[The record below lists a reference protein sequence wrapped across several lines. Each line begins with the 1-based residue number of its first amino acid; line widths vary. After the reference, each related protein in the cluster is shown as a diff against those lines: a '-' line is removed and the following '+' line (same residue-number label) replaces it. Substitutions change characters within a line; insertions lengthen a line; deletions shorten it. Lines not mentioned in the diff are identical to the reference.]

1 MNFIRHNFVWWF
13 CLAACGLLCLSPGCF
28 TRIRVERPA
37 PPLLDLKDLQPVAI
51 LPVPDAPGYRLSGFS
66 LQLATEEVL
75 KEKNFALIPQEKL
88 APALAN
94 LNQPA
99 QVLSSDAEML
109 ARFRVALGSKLLV
122 VGTFLSYQVLKSYLS
137 PSITEVWPGAG
148 SLSEYQSL
156 PTYHQGTCTMKVRL
170 QMLESEKGTVVWTA
184 EGTGSGPVGSKEK
197 VLHLLLEDLMQDL
210 PSLPPKAE

>member
-1 MNFIRHNFVWWF
+1 
-13 CLAACGLLCLSPGCF
+13 
-28 TRIRVERPA
+28 
-37 PPLLDLKDLQPVAI
+37 VAI

-75 KEKNFALIPQEKL
+75 KEKRFTLISQEKL
-88 APALAN
+88 APVLAN
-94 LNQPA
+94 LNQPT
-99 QVLSSDAEML
+99 QVLSSDPEML
-109 ARFRVALGSKLLV
+109 ARVRAALGSKILV
-122 VGTFLSYQVLKSYLS
+122 VGTFLSYQELKSYIS
-137 PSITEVWPGAG
+137 PSLTEVWPGAG

-184 EGTGSGPVGSKEK
+184 EGTGSGPIGSKEQ
-197 VLHLLLEDLMQDL
+197 VLHLLLEDLMNDL